1 MNSYENKKNLQAL
14 GVAFEVLECLGGFE
28 DNLANADDFAYN
40 LVVAPDDN
48 FLFVDE
54 FVDAY
59 MLYLWPKIDFFDR
72 KLLIKVTKILD
83 VDGGLIDAGCSW
95 EAVGHKKEFIRRL
108 RVCYLRALKIRSDCI
123 KAGYELLKGQAVAA

>member
-1 MNSYENKKNLQAL
+1 MTSYENKQNLQAL

-28 DNLANADDFAYN
+28 NNPANKSDFAYN
-40 LVVAPDDN
+40 HIVEPENN

-59 MLYLWPKIDFFDR
+59 MLVLWPKIDFFDR

-83 VDGGLIDAGCSW
+83 VDGGLVDAGCRW
-95 EAVGHKKEFIRRL
+95 EAVGNQKEFIRRL

-123 KAGYELLKGQAVAA
+123 QAGYELLKGQAVAA